1 MKFFTSKILTYTVAC
16 FLCSHLFAS
25 ENGKKSLFFIFLTGE
40 AIVDKIHKKAWE
52 RCFED
57 FREDFEV
64 WYVKTDSSTET
75 SPFLL
80 QNLIDLKK
88 PRNYKRQKG
97 WGLIRCLALF
107 QDRLDDFDFVIK
119 ADVRTFLV
127 ISKLKKALEMRKE
140 KNVYLGNVSH
150 HEDLN
155 GRWSYVDASLQVF
168 STEVARSLAGSYLF
182 IEALGRSKYQ
192 DENILIGSF
201 MNKMGIKPHHVLCY
215 PIQRFVRPYKLLSK
229 VDKST
234 FVFNVNLVFGTTNP
248 LEREK
253 ILLNELYEIFY
264 S

>member
-1 MKFFTSKILTYTVAC
+1 MKIFKILTTTVAF
-16 FLCSHLFAS
+16 FLCSHLLAA

-40 AIVDKIHKKAWE
+40 TEVDKIHKKAWE

-64 WYVKTDSSTET
+64 RYVKTDSSNET

-80 QNLIDLKK
+80 ENLIDLKK
-88 PRNYKRQKG
+88 PKNYKRQKC
-97 WGLIRCLALF
+97 WGLIGCLALF
-107 QDRLDDFDFVIK
+107 KDRLDDFDFVIK

-127 ISKLKKALEMRKE
+127 ISKLKEALKMREE

-155 GRWSYVDASLQVF
+155 GKWSYVEASFQVF
-168 STEVARSLAGSYLF
+168 SKEVAKSLAGSYLF
-182 IEALGRSKYQ
+182 MEALGKSKYQ
-192 DENILIGSF
+192 DENILIGAI
-201 MNKMGIKPHHVLCY
+201 MNKMGVKPHHVFCQ
-215 PIQRFVRPYKLLSK
+215 PIQRCVRPYKLLSRM
-229 VDKST
+229 DKST
-234 FVFNVNLVFGTTNP
+234 FVFHVDLVLGTTNP

-253 ILLNELYEIFY
+253 ILRSELYEIFY